1 MSDPKPRPHRVRT
14 LVAALAGTALAV
26 GAVTAAAQS
35 QGAKSKPPRAAKKAT
50 PAGTPTLEKKQFV
63 EITEDTEDPA
73 IWGQQYPGEFA
84 TYRKTVDQIRTK
96 YGGSEALPH
105 APEQADPRSTLS
117 QSKIEE
123 DPRLKTMW
131 AGYAFSV
138 DFREERGHAYM
149 LEDQTFT
156 KRQAVVKQPGACM
169 QCHGSVVVPYRKL
182 GDGDPMEGFRKMN
195 SMPYPEARKLV
206 SHPVACLDCHD
217 PATMSLR
224 VTRPGFIVGLR
235 ELKASQGVKDYD
247 VNKQASQREM
257 RAFVCGQCHVE
268 YYFKGTDKQLT
279 YPWSKGLKVDDIQA
293 YYDEAGFKDWVHK
306 QTGAP
311 VLKAQHPEFEM
322 WSQGIHA
329 RSGVT
334 CVDCHMPEIKYQ
346 GQTITDHQ
354 VNSPLLKI
362 EASCSR
368 CHKTYAPAELKA
380 RVEAEQDRFF
390 KQRNVAMDALMALI
404 ADLEKAKAGGRSDA
418 DLEAARYLQ
427 RRAQFYLDFVEAENS
442 TGFHA
447 PQEALRILGD
457 SVNYSRQGQLALRDA
472 SFKPDVRI
480 FSIPTAQ
487 PGPNQATGPGAPAA
501 PPAPGAQPPPPPPR

>member
-1 MSDPKPRPHRVRT
+1 MNAPKHPARRAAV
-14 LVAALAGTALAV
+14 LLAVVASLALAA
-26 GAVTAAAQS
+26 TAAAQS
-35 QGAKSKPPRAAKKAT
+35 AKKPSQPGKKSP
-50 PAGTPTLEKKQFV
+50 PAAQQAPEKKQSV

-73 IWGQQYPGEFA
+73 IWGKEYPAEYA
-84 TYRKTVDQIRTK
+84 TYRKTVDQVRTK

-149 LEDQTFT
+149 LDDQTFT

-169 QCHGSVVVPYRKL
+169 QCHGSVAVPYRKL
-182 GDGDPMEGFRKMN
+182 GNGNPVEGFRKMN
-195 SMPYPEARKLV
+195 AMAYSEARKLV
-206 SHPVACLDCHD
+206 SHPVACIDCHD
-217 PATMSLR
+217 PSTMSLR
-224 VTRPGFIVGLR
+224 VTRPGFIIGIR

-247 VNKQASQREM
+247 VNKQASQKEM

-293 YYDEAGFKDWVHK
+293 YYDEVGFKDWVHK
-306 QTGAP
+306 VSGAP
-311 VLKAQHPEFEM
+311 ALKAQHPEFEM
-322 WSQGIHA
+322 WSQGIHG

-334 CVDCHMPEIKYQ
+334 CVDCHMPEIRYE

-362 EASCSR
+362 EASCQK
-368 CHKTYAPAELKA
+368 CHKHDAKELKA
-380 RVEAEQDRFF
+380 RVEGEQDRFF
-390 KQRNVAMDALMALI
+390 KQRNLAMDALVGLI
-404 ADLEKAKAGGRSDA
+404 ADLEKAAAGGK
-418 DLEAARYLQ
+418 LEAAQLDAARYLQ

-457 SVNYSRQGQLALRDA
+457 SINYARQGQLVLRDA
-472 SFKPDVRI
+472 AFRPDVKI
-480 FSIPTAQ
+480 VSIPTAQ
-487 PGPNQATGPGAPAA
+487 PGPNQATGAPAA
-501 PPAPGAQPPPPPPR
+501 PGGAEPPKGSAPAK

>member
-1 MSDPKPRPHRVRT
+1 MPESTRRSRRF
-14 LVAALAGTALAV
+14 LLAVAAVAAVAVSLAMSA
-26 GAVTAAAQS
+26 AAAQS
-35 QGAKSKPPRAAKKAT
+35 KTKPPAQAPKAGTGAATQKKA
-50 PAGTPTLEKKQFV
+50 PAKAKAT
-63 EITEDTEDPA
+63 ITDETEDPA
-73 IWGQQYPGEFA
+73 IWGQEYPAEYA
-84 TYRKTVDQIRTK
+84 TYRKTVDQVRTK
-96 YGGSEALPH
+96 YGGSEALPRT
-105 APEQADPRSTLS
+105 PDQADPRSTVS

-169 QCHGSVVVPYRKL
+169 QCHASVYLPYKKL
-182 GDGDPMEGFRKMN
+182 GNGDLVEGFRKMN
-195 SMPYPEARKLV
+195 AMPYSEARKIV
-206 SHPVACLDCHD
+206 QHPVACIDCHD
-217 PATMSLR
+217 PQTMSLR
-224 VTRPGFIVGLR
+224 VTRPGFIIGIR
-235 ELKASQGVKDYD
+235 ELKAFQGVKDYD
-247 VNKQASQREM
+247 VNKQASQKEM

-279 YPWSKGLKVDDIQA
+279 YPWSKGLKVEDITA
-293 YYDEAGFKDWVHK
+293 YYDEVGFKDWVHK
-306 QTGAP
+306 QSGAP
-311 VLKAQHPEFEM
+311 ALKAQHPEFEL
-322 WSQGIHA
+322 WNQGIHG

-334 CVDCHMPEIKYQ
+334 CADCHMPEIKFQ

-362 EASCSR
+362 EASCTK
-368 CHKTYAPAELKA
+368 CHRDVKPDELK
-380 RVEAEQDRFF
+380 RRIETEQDRFY

-404 ADLEKAKAGGRSDA
+404 GDIEKAKAAGKSDQE
-418 DLEAARYLQ
+418 LEAARYLQ

-457 SVNYSRQGQLALRDA
+457 SVNYARQGQLVLRDP
-472 SFKPDVRI
+472 SFKPDVKI
-480 FSIPTAQ
+480 VAISTAQ
-487 PGPNQATGPGAPAA
+487 PGPNQATGQPATK
-501 PPAPGAQPPPPPPR
+501 

>member
-1 MSDPKPRPHRVRT
+1 MAHRTSRHPTAV
-14 LVAALAGTALAV
+14 ALAV
-26 GAVTAAAQS
+26 ACAAALGVAAAAHGAQPKKAPPGQKKPAEQKKAEPQQAAAQLTDET
-35 QGAKSKPPRAAKKAT
+35 Q
-50 PAGTPTLEKKQFV
+50 
-63 EITEDTEDPA
+63 DPA
-73 IWGQQYPGEFA
+73 AWGKEYPAQYE
-84 TYRKTVDQIRTK
+84 TYRKTVDQKRTK
-96 YGGSEALPH
+96 YGGSEALPRS
-105 APEQADPRSTLS
+105 PNDADPRAVVS

-156 KRQAVVKQPGACM
+156 QRQAVVKQPGACM
-169 QCHGSVVVPYRKL
+169 QCHASVYVPYRKL
-182 GDGDPMEGFRKMN
+182 GNGDLVEGFRKMN
-195 SMPYPEARKLV
+195 AMPYAEARKLV
-206 SHPVACLDCHD
+206 EHPVACIDCHD
-217 PATMSLR
+217 PESMSLR
-224 VTRPGFIVGLR
+224 VTRPGFIIGIR

-247 VNKQASQREM
+247 VNKQASQKEM

-279 YPWSKGLKVDDIQA
+279 YPWSRGLKVEDIVA

-311 VLKAQHPEFEM
+311 ALKAQHPEFEL
-322 WSQGIHA
+322 WSQGIHG
-329 RSGVT
+329 RSGVS
-334 CVDCHMPEIKYQ
+334 CVDCHMPEIKHG

-362 EASCSR
+362 QASCTR
-368 CHKTYAPAELKA
+368 CHADQKPDELKA
-380 RVEAEQDRFF
+380 RIETEQDRFF
-390 KQRNVAMDALMALI
+390 RQRNVAMDALMGLI
-404 ADLEKAKAGGRSDA
+404 ADLEKAKAAGRSEKE
-418 DLEAARYLQ
+418 LEAAQYLQ

-457 SVNYSRQGQLALRDA
+457 SVNYARQGQIALRDPA
-472 SFKPDVRI
+472 FKPDVAI
-480 FSIPTAQ
+480 VSIPTAQ
-487 PGPNQATGPGAPAA
+487 PGPNQATAPAA
-501 PPAPGAQPPPPPPR
+501 TPPAPGAQPPAGAGGK